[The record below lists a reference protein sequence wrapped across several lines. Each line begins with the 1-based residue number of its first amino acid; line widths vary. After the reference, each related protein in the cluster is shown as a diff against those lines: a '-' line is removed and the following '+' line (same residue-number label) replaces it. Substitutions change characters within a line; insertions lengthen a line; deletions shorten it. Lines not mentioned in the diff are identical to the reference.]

1 MTSTDPQNTTEKT
14 IQFES
19 IVEIDANFFGIL
31 QSRFW
36 VDPPVQ
42 HPNPSPTW
50 KHFVSEIG
58 DDSDG
63 GSILR
68 PCRGALYAEAWGMG
82 KMFVLTRKLGS
93 SEKIQGTFGTGV
105 WGVWCFSGDRWG
117 SIDSIAMWV
126 HLPNWRFQISK
137 EHLVHLIMV
146 SCSLM
151 EVHPSVLC
159 IFAKGTTR
167 ILGLPKCDFEFE
179 IWGYPKDLK
188 HLKIPWRKS
197 WSTPPLPL
205 DSLLWSGFHHIYSNL
220 MNPFLVQCP
229 HPCFFLKVFSLPKP
243 AFPLS
248 QKIHPGRCLWVKAT
262 WRFRWKHIVETI
274 AILWST
280 HVPVPRRVV
289 GFQPGGAGLVVFPP
303 FLPAGE
309 VSGVS

>member
-105 WGVWCFSGDRWG
+105 
-117 SIDSIAMWV
+117 
-126 HLPNWRFQISK
+126 
-137 EHLVHLIMV
+137 
-146 SCSLM
+146 
-151 EVHPSVLC
+151 
-159 IFAKGTTR
+159 
-167 ILGLPKCDFEFE
+167 
-179 IWGYPKDLK
+179 
-188 HLKIPWRKS
+188 
-197 WSTPPLPL
+197 
-205 DSLLWSGFHHIYSNL
+205 
-220 MNPFLVQCP
+220 
-229 HPCFFLKVFSLPKP
+229 
-243 AFPLS
+243 
-248 QKIHPGRCLWVKAT
+248 
-262 WRFRWKHIVETI
+262 
-274 AILWST
+274 
-280 HVPVPRRVV
+280 
-289 GFQPGGAGLVVFPP
+289 
-303 FLPAGE
+303 
-309 VSGVS
+309 